1 MPDHPGRLNNVQF
14 LRRVR
19 RTDSTIRE
27 GQPETTTLAFEAEF
41 DGLRRQPVPTEETLL
56 DPSRYW
62 DLAGGG
68 TD

>member
-1 MPDHPGRLNNVQF
+1 MSSFFDASDEPTRP
-14 LRRVR
+14 
-19 RTDSTIRE
+19 SE

>member
-1 MPDHPGRLNNVQF
+1 MSSFFDASDEPTRP
-14 LRRVR
+14 
-19 RTDSTIRE
+19 SE
-27 GQPETTTLAFEAEF
+27 GQPETTALAFEAEF
-41 DGLRRQPVPTEETLL
+41 DGLRRQPAPKEESLL